1 MTHPAACY
9 DGDTR
14 LAVALGDDGHEG
26 PKLSIK
32 VVILA
37 GLILILFSLWLY
49 GLLPA
54 SESQR
59 GGDLVYLIATIAFCL
74 VLQHEYQPRLWQF
87 GLSREVLRSRRTLAW
102 IGLGIAL
109 AGANFGF
116 IYGVVSLGSVMGPP
130 HHVPTLGLLPTGRIL
145 GQPFDLLV
153 DSLIG
158 PFLEELLFRGY
169 LYLVFRQNWGQRWAA
184 LISSAVF
191 AACHLWSVLFAVE
204 VFLGSLVD
212 IYLDNK
218 ARSLAPSIAGHALYN
233 LVLRVI
239 RFSHA

>member
-1 MTHPAACY
+1 MSDPQVY
-9 DGDTR
+9 DDAR
-14 LAVALGDDGHEG
+14 LVVALGDDGHEG

-37 GLILILFSLWLY
+37 GLILLLFSLWLY
-49 GLLPA
+49 ALLPA

-59 GGDLVYLIATIAFCL
+59 GGDIIYLIGMVAFCV
-74 VLQHEYQPRLWQF
+74 VLQHEYQPRLRQF

-102 IGLGIAL
+102 IGAGIAL

-130 HHVPTLGLLPTGRIL
+130 HHAPTIGLRPPSRIFGR
-145 GQPFDLLV
+145 PSEFLLIGV
-153 DSLIG
+153 IG

-169 LYLVFRQNWGQRWAA
+169 LYLVFRQNWGRRWAA

-191 AACHLWSVLFAVE
+191 AACHLWNVLFAAEIFFV
-204 VFLGSLVD
+204 SLLD

-218 ARSLAPSIAGHALYN
+218 ARSLAPSIVGHALYN
-233 LVLRVI
+233 LVLSVI
-239 RFSHA
+239 RFSG